1 MIGAWRTKLERSVWP
16 SGVVVGAELGE
27 DGLKVPFSED
37 QDAVGEL
44 GPGGPD
50 EAFGEA
56 VRSQTARRDLH
67 GVDAGAGEDG
77 VEGGRLGNLHDLYTV
92 GPSGLTL
99 THLPEQVMVDP
110 DPTVP
115 TRRATATARP
125 ARDARESRHR
135 SGLVRERRC
144 CPRRTHPRRQLRRR
158 ERSLPQPGQ
167 LDRADPSGG

>member
-37 QDAVGEL
+37 QVAVGEL

-56 VRSQTARRDLH
+56 VRSRTARRDLH

-99 THLPEQVMVDP
+99 THLPDRSCSTPTPPSPPAEQP
-110 DPTVP
+110 RQPGRPGTHGSP
-115 TRRATATARP
+115 GTGRASCGSAVA
-125 ARDARESRHR
+125 ALD
-135 SGLVRERRC
+135 GLTPVASYAGGR
-144 CPRRTHPRRQLRRR
+144 
-158 ERSLPQPGQ
+158 RSLPQPGQ